1 MGDDDV
7 WGGDRSAIAMW
18 TAATPTGQKVCH
30 RNVSIFYRWSMHMTT
45 LGAPRWRSAKSARE
59 CGGMNTRSGGGM
71 KRARPPTPNKR
82 RAKAARADSG
92 DGCGS
97 TSMAAAGVL
106 QNPDVLELILA
117 SLAYSDLRQRA
128 SVSSRFAGS
137 VRRVLRSWRV
147 LDERSC
153 RSEGFLGTATHVA
166 MAPAWLELRHASKNM
181 QLVQR
186 VLSVPAGHRLE
197 PAVLPLSDGRAQ
209 HIVPPPATHLVRPTG
224 VIFCGHNMFVAD
236 RNGAVHKYLLSLS
249 PSSNVP
255 ISQHLAQTPRHAL
268 GAAEGLC
275 CVGARLYACD
285 RENNCMVAFDRS
297 E

>member
-1 MGDDDV
+1 
-7 WGGDRSAIAMW
+7 
-18 TAATPTGQKVCH
+18 
-30 RNVSIFYRWSMHMTT
+30 
-45 LGAPRWRSAKSARE
+45 
-59 CGGMNTRSGGGM
+59 M

-166 MAPAWLELRHASKNM
+166 TAPAWLELRHASKNM